1 MISQPSLRPCHG
13 SWIDISF
20 ILHNQHCTKLFNIS
34 DLYFFEIPFVIVLF
48 FMFNQS
54 HRAGDRWL
62 CVQMSWVFE
71 AAYYWLVLSYWV
83 HTKRWNWRVK
93 SFKNWNF
100 FRISCIASHTDS
112 DSHCRYC
119 IENIVCISKGI
130 KSLPFKTKAKL
141 FWLNW
146 TNSLKSF
153 EIDLVLVFISF
164 CSNQLSL
171 IFCSTIL

>member
-1 MISQPSLRPCHG
+1 M
-13 SWIDISF
+13 
-20 ILHNQHCTKLFNIS
+20 
-34 DLYFFEIPFVIVLF
+34 
-48 FMFNQS
+48 
-54 HRAGDRWL
+54 AL
-62 CVQMSWVFE
+62 CSNQMSWVFE
-71 AAYYWLVLSYWV
+71 AAYYSLVLSYWV

-171 IFCSTIL
+171 IFCSTILYTVELNPKPNLTVQLFFWSSHHHHS

>member
-1 MISQPSLRPCHG
+1 MISENTKINIEYSMTTLKDFKN
-13 SWIDISF
+13 WF
-20 ILHNQHCTKLFNIS
+20 ITRG
-34 DLYFFEIPFVIVLF
+34 P
-48 FMFNQS
+48 
-54 HRAGDRWL
+54 
-62 CVQMSWVFE
+62 
-71 AAYYWLVLSYWV
+71 
-83 HTKRWNWRVK
+83 RVK
-93 SFKNWNF
+93 SLHSFT
-100 FRISCIASHTDS
+100 SCLEYLVSH
-112 DSHCRYC
+112 R

-171 IFCSTIL
+171 IFCSTILYTVELNPKPNLTVQLFFWSSHHHHRPQIIIRLIRKTDEGPSLPQE